1 MTITYS
7 IEELDTVAKQLLNQV
22 TSKTLIFNGDVG
34 AGKTTLIKTLVK
46 ALGSKDNVSSPTF
59 SLVNEYEGENSTIYH
74 FDLYR
79 VKDEEELYNIGI
91 ETYLD
96 NSSWVFIEWPELII
110 PFLGEKYNIVNI
122 NTVNTNKRTLNLTL
136 R

>member
-7 IEELDTVAKQLLNQV
+7 IEELDKVAEQLLNYA
-22 TSKTLIFNGDVG
+22 TSKTLLFNGDVG

-46 ALGSKDNVSSPTF
+46 RLGSNDNVSSPTF

-96 NSSWVFIEWPELII
+96 NSSWVFIEWPELIT
-110 PFLGEKYNIVNI
+110 PFLGENYNIVDI
-122 NTVNTNKRTLNLTL
+122 NTVNNTERELKLTL